1 MAWIT
6 SPVLGTGGDE
16 PKSCA
21 VTIPNSGKL
30 QVVVDERHWIS
41 PLDTTLIVFPYADGY
56 PQ

>member
-6 SPVLGTGGDE
+6 APVLGTGSNE

-30 QVVVDERHWIS
+30 QVVVDTRNWVS

>member
-6 SPVLGTGGDE
+6 APVLGTGSNE